1 MDKLNAV
8 LPAAAPVATPPV
20 AMTLL
25 DKPVHYQLSPITVNP
40 DWSISANLSLYVDGP
55 NGPAAIAVQ
64 SYYLSPAEA
73 ASALATQATTG
84 QTAMQALSAG
94 ILAVLKSKGVIFF

>member
-1 MDKLNAV
+1 MDLKNLTPVPAV
-8 LPAAAPVATPPV
+8 SPPV

-40 DWSISANLSLYVDGP
+40 DWSISASLNLFVDGP
-55 NGPAAIAVQ
+55 AGPVGIASQ
-64 SYYLSPAEA
+64 SYFLPAAEA
-73 ASALATQATTG
+73 AAALATQATAG